1 MIMYEISNRH
11 RDEAIE
17 MLSIFANPEKG
28 SDMSE
33 MALYNLR
40 RRALLL
46 VKKLEKKQPIQK

>member
-1 MIMYEISNRH
+1 MYEISNRD

-28 SDMSE
+28 SNMSDT
-33 MALYNLR
+33 ALYNLR

-46 VKKLEKKQPIQK
+46 SKKLNRKQPKK

>member
-1 MIMYEISNRH
+1 MYEISNRH
-11 RDEAIE
+11 RDKAIE

-28 SDMSE
+28 SNMSE
-33 MALYNLR
+33 TALYNLR